1 MKSTKLVSV
10 LNELGKI
17 SKKYPTINYGGCGA
31 FALYVSDELN
41 KRNIKHDIAWI
52 GNTFGNSS
60 MKKEIREIFKS
71 NSYVNLVEFNRN
83 GIYLS
88 HAMIKIK
95 NNFVDAEGVFN
106 GFNNTNWTYR
116 EVLAT
121 IKTDELRML
130 VNDEQG
136 WNDEF
141 NRKNMPKLK
150 KDIEKIMKKLDE

>member
-1 MKSTKLVSV
+1 MKSAKLVSV

-17 SKKYPTINYGGCGA
+17 SKKYPTINCGGCGA

-41 KRNIKHDIAWI
+41 KRNVKHDIAWI
-52 GNTFGNSS
+52 GDTFGNNNV
-60 MKKEIREIFKS
+60 KREIKKIFKN
-71 NSYVNLVEFNRN
+71 NSYVNLTEFNCN

-88 HAMIKIK
+88 HVMIKIK
-95 NNFVDAEGVFN
+95 SNFIDSEGVFN
-106 GFNNTNWTYR
+106 GFNNTSWGYR
-116 EVLAT
+116 QVITT

-130 VNDEQG
+130 VNNEEG
-136 WNDEF
+136 WNNYF